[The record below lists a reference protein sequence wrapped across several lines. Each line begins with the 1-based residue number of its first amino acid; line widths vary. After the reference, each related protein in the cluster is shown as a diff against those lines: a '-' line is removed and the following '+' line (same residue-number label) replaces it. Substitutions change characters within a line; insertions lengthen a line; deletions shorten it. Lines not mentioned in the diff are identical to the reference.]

1 MNRKTELVFRTIKD
15 NEQVEYPLDT
25 IDDTLHLSDGDEFHF
40 SIRNMTERSAE
51 TQKIKLQQDLHPSI
65 EILNNYMEDVRKF
78 NKEHRI
84 LHLRVVSI
92 HKSLDLDYSRVEF
105 PYKVLVETVTVV
117 EV

>member
-1 MNRKTELVFRTIKD
+1 
-15 NEQVEYPLDT
+15 
-25 IDDTLHLSDGDEFHF
+25 
-40 SIRNMTERSAE
+40 
-51 TQKIKLQQDLHPSI
+51 
-65 EILNNYMEDVRKF
+65 MEDVRKF